1 MPEERF
7 AGYRTSVIQMLDKCL
22 NSISS
27 NVNQLNK
34 SDKEVFYSEVKHLVK
49 IIQWNKDKYY
59 REKEQQK
66 QKRMYGINM
75 EIDAVNAEESSD
87 EE

>member
-49 IIQWNKDKYY
+49 IIQWNKDKYS

-75 EIDAVNAEESSD
+75 EIDAVNAEDSSG

>member
-49 IIQWNKDKYY
+49 IIQWNKDKYS

-75 EIDAVNAEESSD
+75 EIDAVNAEDSSD